1 MRRWVAR
8 RRSARTVPLVTLA
21 LVLDGSGFP
30 KRCEVFA
37 GNASEP
43 ATLAQMVGKLVD
55 KHASECAPT
64 VVLDAGLATQDN
76 IAWLVE
82 HHYRYVVVSRKRHRE
97 FDPDQA
103 VRVKDDGPLRVEVQ
117 RVLNEDTGEVEL
129 YCHSTGREN
138 KGTWHRQPLR
148 PAFRGGAQPSCTGA

>member
-1 MRRWVAR
+1 M
-8 RRSARTVPLVTLA
+8 TLA

-64 VVLDAGLATQDN
+64 VLDAGLAKV
-76 IAWLVE
+76 AWLVE

-117 RVLNEDTGEVEL
+117 RVPTR
-129 YCHSTGREN
+129 T
-138 KGTWHRQPLR
+138 
-148 PAFRGGAQPSCTGA
+148 PAR